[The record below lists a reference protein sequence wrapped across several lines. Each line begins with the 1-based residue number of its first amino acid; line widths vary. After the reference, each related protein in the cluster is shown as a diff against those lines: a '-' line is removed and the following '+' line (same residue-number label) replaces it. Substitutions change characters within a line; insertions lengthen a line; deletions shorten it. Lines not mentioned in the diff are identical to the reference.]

1 MMTVLGIFFAL
12 LIGTL
17 AGMLLMEKTDSYDEM
32 DDMDNEN
39 YWL

>member
-17 AGMLLMEKTDSYDEM
+17 VGMLLMEKTDSYDEM
-32 DDMDNEN
+32 DDIDNEN